1 VQSKITSLQLLVG
14 LLDQQII
21 ILDEQIKS
29 NILGVNSKIVI
40 AGVIFLG
47 VIAILWFFF
56 SGGGPVGFCI
66 IQYG

>member
-1 VQSKITSLQLLVG
+1 MIKMIKSNFLILKVQSKITSLQLLVG

-29 NILGVNSKIVI
+29 NILGVNSKMVI

-47 VIAILWFFF
+47 VIAIL
-56 SGGGPVGFCI
+56 
-66 IQYG
+66 